1 MDIKPLV
8 APADLAAWAAASA
21 VVIIDTR
28 SPEEYAMGHIP
39 GAINI
44 REIFTYLATST
55 AAGLASLQTQFATL
69 LSAAGISGSERIV
82 VYEDAMNQGFG
93 QSCRGY
99 FLLSYLGCDQVSVL
113 HGGYQAWLAAGLPT
127 TTVVPTPEPKEFV
140 VNLNSSIMTTTAEML
155 AALHDPTIVLL
166 DVRDADEWLGDS
178 SSPYGVDFCPRKG
191 RIPGAVWIEW
201 YRLMVPDSDIALIR
215 PPAEVREI
223 CQAVGITPDSKV
235 IIYCFKGSRASNTLI
250 ALKEAGITQVSNY
263 FASWNE
269 WSRDESLPIE
279 TGAPMSPVAALA

>member
-1 MDIKPLV
+1 MDMKPLIT
-8 APADLAAWAAASA
+8 PADLATLAAASPM
-21 VVIIDTR
+21 VILDTR
-28 SPEEYAMGHIP
+28 SPEEYAAGHIP
-39 GAINI
+39 GAINM

-55 AAGLASLQTQFATL
+55 PDGLASLQAQFATL
-69 LSAAGISGSERIV
+69 LGVAGISGSEPIV
-82 VYEDAMNQGFG
+82 IYEDAMNKGFG

-99 FLLSYLGCDQVSVL
+99 FLLSYLGCNQVSVL

-127 TTVVPTPEPKEFV
+127 TTAIPTPVSTEFT
-140 VNLNSSIMTTTAEML
+140 VNLNPAIMTTTAEIL
-155 AALHDPTIVLL
+155 AALDDPTIVIL
-166 DVRDADEWLGDS
+166 DVRDADEWLGES

-201 YRLMVPDSDIALIR
+201 YRLMVPDSEIALIR
-215 PPAEVREI
+215 PPAEVLEI
-223 CQAVGITPDSKV
+223 CQAVGITPASKV

-279 TGAPMSPVAALA
+279 TGLPKVMATV